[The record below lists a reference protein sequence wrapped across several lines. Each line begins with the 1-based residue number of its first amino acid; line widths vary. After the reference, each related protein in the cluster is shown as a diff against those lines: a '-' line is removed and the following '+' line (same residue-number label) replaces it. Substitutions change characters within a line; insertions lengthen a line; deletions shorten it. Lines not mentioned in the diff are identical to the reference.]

1 MRILIPFKASNP
13 KSRLSG
19 ILTAEERKKLAKLM
33 LLDVIDVAKNFGR
46 VVVITPL
53 KLENIDAEIVEDD
66 SDLDSAVNRELIN
79 VPVAIIMSDLPLL
92 NHDTLARFFNCNG
105 DIVIAPGRKGGT
117 NMLLVRKAGFRV
129 SYHYGSFFKHLNFA
143 RKNGFEVSIFDSFF
157 SSVDIDDEE
166 DLLELL
172 LHGSGKRSCEFLRE
186 IGFSVRFEKTPTVER
201 RFFMQS

>member
-33 LLDVIDVAKNFGR
+33 LLDVIDVVRDFGQ
-46 VVVITPL
+46 VVVVSPL
-53 KLENIDAEIVEDD
+53 KLDVDVEIVVDS
-66 SDLDSAVNRELIN
+66 SDLDSVVNREMTN
-79 VPVAIIMSDLPLL
+79 VPVAVVMSDLPLL
-92 NHDTLARFFNCNG
+92 NHATLARFFSTEG
-105 DIVIAPGRKGGT
+105 DVVIAPGRKGGT

-143 RKNGFEVSIFDSFF
+143 RQKGFRVSVFDSFF
-157 SSVDIDDEE
+157 SSVDIDDES

-172 LHGSGKRSCEFLRE
+172 LHGSGKRSSEFLRE
-186 IGFSVRFEKTPTVER
+186 IGFMVKFEKTPTIER